1 MAYAGYLLK
10 IGTYQ
15 IPHSLIK
22 AESYKPY
29 LNMQDLDSYTDA
41 DGYLHRFPVTLK
53 VAKVELETKAMLT
66 NTEFATLMTNISS
79 QYTNPTG
86 RECMITAYIP
96 ETDSYV
102 EQKGYL
108 ADFEPEIY
116 HADATTVTY
125 NPIRLAFIGGVK

>member
-15 IPHSLIK
+15 IPHSYIK
-22 AESYKPY
+22 AESYKAY
-29 LNMQDLDSYTDA
+29 VNMQDLDSYADA
-41 DGYLHRFPVTLK
+41 DGYLHRFPVALK
-53 VAKVELETKAMLT
+53 VEKVEFETIPLLT
-66 NTEFATLMTNISS
+66 NTEFSTLMTNISS
-79 QYTNPTG
+79 QYTNAIG

-116 HADATTVTY
+116 HANATSVTY
-125 NPIRLAFIGGVK
+125 NPVRLAFIGGVK